1 MELKPRFT
9 NRVVRSLQE
18 QGINVFELGSM
29 LTERETILKLMVA
42 AHPGEDPQSVTA
54 AYDDLTPG
62 EATGILT
69 ESLMRDLLPKSQREA
84 VAKAA
89 TEDKSE

>member
-9 NRVVRSLQE
+9 NRVVRALQD
-18 QGINVFELGSM
+18 QGINVFELGSI
-29 LTERETILKLMVA
+29 LSERETVLKLMVA
-42 AHPGEDPQSVTA
+42 AHPADDPQSVAA